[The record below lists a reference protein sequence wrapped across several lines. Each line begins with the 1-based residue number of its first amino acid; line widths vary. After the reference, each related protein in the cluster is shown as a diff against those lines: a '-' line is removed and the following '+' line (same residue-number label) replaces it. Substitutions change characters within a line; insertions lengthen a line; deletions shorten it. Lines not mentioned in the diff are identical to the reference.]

1 MFFVVVEL
9 VPFKT
14 LFKFKTFKVFRLTDI
29 QNVQIADG
37 KRNQKKENT
46 INYFDLEKQVSFSNW
61 LMWFAVDVV
70 VWKTNFDLAVGWTL
84 GEYQL
89 QLIHST
95 IWISHH
101 CGQQNY
107 HTEREKF
114 TKEKSNCIEHFFAK
128 SECWILNFLKLP
140 FSDCDGK

>member
-1 MFFVVVEL
+1 MSNEKCVFVVDEL

-61 LMWFAVDVV
+61 LM
-70 VWKTNFDLAVGWTL
+70 
-84 GEYQL
+84 
-89 QLIHST
+89 
-95 IWISHH
+95 
-101 CGQQNY
+101 
-107 HTEREKF
+107 
-114 TKEKSNCIEHFFAK
+114 
-128 SECWILNFLKLP
+128 
-140 FSDCDGK
+140 

>member
-37 KRNQKKENT
+37 KRNQKKEKENT

-61 LMWFAVDVV
+61 LM
-70 VWKTNFDLAVGWTL
+70 
-84 GEYQL
+84 
-89 QLIHST
+89 
-95 IWISHH
+95 
-101 CGQQNY
+101 
-107 HTEREKF
+107 
-114 TKEKSNCIEHFFAK
+114 
-128 SECWILNFLKLP
+128 
-140 FSDCDGK
+140 

>member
-107 HTEREKF
+107 HTEREVYKGKIKLYWTF
-114 TKEKSNCIEHFFAK
+114 FCQKRVLNIELFKAT
-128 SECWILNFLKLP
+128 I
-140 FSDCDGK
+140 

>member
-1 MFFVVVEL
+1 
-9 VPFKT
+9 
-14 LFKFKTFKVFRLTDI
+14 
-29 QNVQIADG
+29 
-37 KRNQKKENT
+37 
-46 INYFDLEKQVSFSNW
+46 
-61 LMWFAVDVV
+61 MWFAVDVV

-107 HTEREKF
+107 HTQREKF
-114 TKEKSNCIEHFFAK
+114 TKEKSNCIELFFCQK
-128 SECWILNFLKLP
+128 QVLNIELFKATI
-140 FSDCDGK
+140 